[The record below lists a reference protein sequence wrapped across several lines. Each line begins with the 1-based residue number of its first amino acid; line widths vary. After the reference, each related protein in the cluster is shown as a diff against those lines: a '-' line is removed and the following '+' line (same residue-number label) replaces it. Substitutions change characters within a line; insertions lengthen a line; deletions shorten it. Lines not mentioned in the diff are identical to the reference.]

1 MKNHPACGLTGNL
14 YLAEKNC
21 GAVRSMLLKNLQSAL
36 LWRLNNPR
44 ALKNK
49 HIMSNRMIIL
59 GGGESGVGAAILA
72 AQRGYDVFVSDGGP
86 LKEAYKKALQQHD
99 IAFEENGHSE
109 DRILDGDE
117 VMKSPG
123 IPDKNEMVRR
133 IRAKGIPVISE
144 IELAYR
150 YKGDS
155 RIIGITG
162 SNGKST
168 TTALTYHICKHGGF
182 DCALVG
188 NIGYSFARQVAEDPK
203 PWYVCEISSFQL
215 DDIVDFRSDVAVLTN
230 ITEDHLDRYDYKFE
244 NYIASK
250 FRITKN
256 QTSGDY
262 FIYNEDDPVI
272 EQNIGLFQIHSNP
285 LPFTMQQ
292 EPNKGGFIGKGQL
305 TINTGSEKLQMSIYD
320 FALKGI
326 HNQYNTMAAGIAS
339 ATVGI
344 RKEKIREAIQ
354 SFEAL
359 EHRMEH
365 VLTVRG
371 VEFINDSKATNVNS
385 TWYALESMDKPTV
398 LILGGVDKGNDY
410 SLIRDLIKEKVKAI
424 VCMGVDNRKIHEA
437 FQNDVPVMVN
447 TGSAEEAVKAAFH
460 FATKGDTVLLSPACA
475 SFDLF
480 KNYEDRGRQFKE
492 AVRDL

>member
-1 MKNHPACGLTGNL
+1 MNEMK
-14 YLAEKNC
+14 E
-21 GAVRSMLLKNLQSAL
+21 
-36 LWRLNNPR
+36 
-44 ALKNK
+44 
-49 HIMSNRMIIL
+49 RMVIL
-59 GGGESGVGAAILA
+59 GAGESGVGAALLA
-72 AQRGYDVFVSDGGP
+72 AQHGYDVFVSDGGP
-86 LKEAYKKALQQHD
+86 LKEVYRQTLSTHH
-99 IAFEENGHSE
+99 IEFEEGGHTDS
-109 DRILDGDE
+109 RILE
-117 VMKSPG
+117 ATEIVKSPG
-123 IPDKNEMVRR
+123 IPDKNPIVRQ
-133 IRAKGIPVISE
+133 IREKGIPVISE
-144 IELAYR
+144 IELAWR
-150 YKGDS
+150 FKGDS

-162 SNGKST
+162 SNGKTT
-168 TTALTYHICKHGGF
+168 TTAMTYHICRHGGL

-203 PWYVCEISSFQL
+203 PWYIAEISSFQL
-215 DDIVDFRSDVAVLTN
+215 DDIVHFRPDVAILTN
-230 ITEDHLDRYDYKFE
+230 ITEDHLDRYEYKFE
-244 NYIASK
+244 NYIRSK
-250 FRITKN
+250 FRIAMN
-256 QTSGDY
+256 QTADDY
-262 FIYNEDDPVI
+262 FIYNQDDPVI
-272 EQNIGLFQIHSNP
+272 TTYIDRIPFHSNP

-292 EPNKGGFIGKGQL
+292 ETNQGGFIRNGQM

-359 EHRMEH
+359 EHRMEY
-365 VLTVRG
+365 VITVRG

-385 TWYALESMDKPTV
+385 TWYALESMDRPTI

-410 SLIRDLIKEKVKAI
+410 SLIRDLVKEKVKAI
-424 VCMGVDNRKIHEA
+424 VCLGVDNRKIHEA
-437 FQNDVPVMVN
+437 FQNDVPLMVN

-460 FATKGDTVLLSPACA
+460 FATKGDVVLMSPACA